1 MNRSYISQNLCAL
14 FFLLL
19 FKYILFFYYF
29 YLNIDLCKYIKD
41 KYIRLKL
48 VFLLFSFCVIYS
60 IQMKLYKIDI

>member
-48 VFLLFSFCVIYS
+48 VFLFSYCFHFV
-60 IQMKLYKIDI
+60 LYIVFKRSYIK